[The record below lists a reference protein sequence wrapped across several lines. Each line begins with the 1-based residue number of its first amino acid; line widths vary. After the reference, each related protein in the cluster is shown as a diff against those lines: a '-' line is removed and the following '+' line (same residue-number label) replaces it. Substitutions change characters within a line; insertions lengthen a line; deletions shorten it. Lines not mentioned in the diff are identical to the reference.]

1 MKTLF
6 KRHGKEENMIF
17 AVDIGNSNIVIAVM
31 DENKRVLSAKR
42 IKTRKRAATKDFI
55 SEIESVFGMTEGY
68 LLLENEI
75 PMPREEIEGTVIAS
89 VVPEVTGK
97 IRRAMESITEKEVL
111 VVRNH
116 IDPGLNIEMEMPTE
130 KIGTDLLVDAAAAA
144 EEHEGRIIVFDMGT
158 STTCSVVDNGTYI
171 GTIIMPGVAI
181 SHEALAQKAS
191 QLPKVDFTAPERLVG
206 KHTVESMQSG
216 IIYANAAMID
226 GLIKRVEDFI
236 GGTAVVIATGGIAGL
251 IVPHCEREIIY
262 EPDLLLKGLW
272 YIYHKNSKVK
282 V

>member
-1 MKTLF
+1 ME
-6 KRHGKEENMIF
+6 KRKNMIF

-31 DENKRVLSAKR
+31 DKNKNVLSSKR
-42 IKTRKRAATKDFI
+42 IKTRKRAGTKDFI
-55 SEIESVFGMTEGY
+55 SEIEEVFGVSERHFHVDGGVKVAK
-68 LLLENEI
+68 
-75 PMPREEIEGTVIAS
+75 EEIEGSVIAS
-89 VVPEVTGK
+89 VVPEVTRK
-97 IRRAMESITEKEVL
+97 IRKAMETITRKDAL

-116 IDPGLNIEMEMPTE
+116 IDPGLKIEMEMPAE

-144 EEHEGRIIVFDMGT
+144 EEHKGKIIVFDMGT

-181 SHEALAQKAS
+181 SHEALAEKAS
-191 QLPKVDFTAPERLVG
+191 QLPKVEFAAPGRLVG
-206 KHTVESMQSG
+206 KYTVESMQSG

-226 GLIKRVEDFI
+226 GLIKRVEDHL
-236 GGTAVVIATGGIAGL
+236 GEKAVVIATGGIAGL

-272 YIYHKNSKVK
+272 YIYHKNAKVK